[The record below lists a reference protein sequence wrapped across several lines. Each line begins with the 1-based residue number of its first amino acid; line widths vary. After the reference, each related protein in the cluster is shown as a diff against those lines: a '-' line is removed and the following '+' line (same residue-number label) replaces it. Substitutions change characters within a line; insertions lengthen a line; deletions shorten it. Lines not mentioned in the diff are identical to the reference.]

1 MADYKQQL
9 RAYIAE
15 NFIVSATTKLSD
27 SDSLLDNGVVD
38 STGFIELISFL
49 EEHFGIQV
57 KDAEMVPENLDS
69 IDHLDAYLG
78 RKLGSA

>member
-1 MADYKQQL
+1 MSDIKQEL

-15 NFIVSATTKLSD
+15 NFIVSATASLAD
-27 SDSLLDNGVVD
+27 DASLLDSGVVD

-57 KDAEMVPENLDS
+57 KDDEMVPENLDS
-69 IDHLDAYLG
+69 IANLEAYVT
-78 RKLGSA
+78 RKRG

>member
-1 MADYKQQL
+1 MSDIKQEL

-15 NFIVSATTKLSD
+15 NFIVSATASLTD
-27 SDSLLDNGVVD
+27 EASLLDSGVVD

-57 KDAEMVPENLDS
+57 KDEEMVPENLDS
-69 IDHLDAYLG
+69 IANLEAYVK
-78 RKLGSA
+78 RKRG

>member
-1 MADYKQQL
+1 MSDIKQEL

-15 NFIVSATTKLSD
+15 NFIVSSTASLSD
-27 SDSLLDNGVVD
+27 DASLLDSGVVD

-57 KDAEMVPENLDS
+57 KDEEMVPENLDS
-69 IDHLDAYLG
+69 IANLQAYVQ
-78 RKLGSA
+78 RKRG

>member
-1 MADYKQQL
+1 MSDIKQEL

-15 NFIVSATTKLSD
+15 NFIVSATATLAD
-27 SDSLLDNGVVD
+27 DASLLDSGVVD

-57 KDAEMVPENLDS
+57 KDEEMVPENLDS
-69 IDHLDAYLG
+69 IANLEAYVT
-78 RKLGSA
+78 RKRG